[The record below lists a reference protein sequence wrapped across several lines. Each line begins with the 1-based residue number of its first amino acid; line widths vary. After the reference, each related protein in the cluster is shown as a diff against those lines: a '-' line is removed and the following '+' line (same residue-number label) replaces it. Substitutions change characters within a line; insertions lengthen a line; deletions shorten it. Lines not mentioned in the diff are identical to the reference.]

1 MTAVRFLAVA
11 EALTSRNR
19 ARRPYRLDT
28 PGRPLGSIPLFRST
42 PG

>member
-1 MTAVRFLAVA
+1 MTAVRFVTVA
-11 EALTSRNR
+11 QSLTSRR
-19 ARRPYRLDT
+19 GARRPYRLDT

>member
-11 EALTSRNR
+11 EALTSRR
-19 ARRPYRLDT
+19 SFARPRRFDT